1 MSDILVI
8 DDEPD
13 IRVFLKYALQS
24 AGHVVITAADGEE
37 ALGLASNFPVDLA
50 FIDMRMPNCDGFEV
64 VKALNKSNP
73 AIKKVVMTGE
83 EGLLSQMEELGADRV
98 LSKPLSVDTVLST
111 VSSLL
116 GSIDL

>member
-8 DDEPD
+8 DDDLD
-13 IRVFLKYALQS
+13 IRVFLTHALQH

-73 AIKKVVMTGE
+73 AIKKVVMSGE
-83 EGLLSQMEELGADRV
+83 ESLLPQMEALGADRV
-98 LSKPLSVDTVLST
+98 LPKPLSVETILST

-116 GSIDL
+116 EP